1 MSMKILIVDDNQ
13 VDRMHIKRMMKR
25 SDPLNTIIEVE
36 VKVEDVDSAISI
48 LSDQQ
53 FDAILLDYNMPKKV
67 ALIYKCHE

>member
-13 VDRMHIKRMMKR
+13 VDRIHIKRMMKR
-25 SDPLNTIIEVE
+25 SDPLNTIIE
-36 VKVEDVDSAISI
+36 VEDVDSAISI